1 MRQTPQHFTR
11 PPPAVLE
18 EIRSRLSK
26 RELQWV
32 EALFALRATAQQAD
46 NACNEWMAG
55 TVGSVARFKILM
67 ALLASKGKG
76 LPHKDIVAEMGVTRA
91 TVSGLMTALQREGF
105 VKSYMDQDDRRQLIA
120 RLTSKGDAAI
130 RKALEVNLARSRP
143 VFASLSSAELTSLT
157 VLLHRFGEGFVASQS
172 RLSRVCLMPISGGLA
187 SQRAKAGLREGEQNA

>member
-1 MRQTPQHFTR
+1 MRQPPQHFTR
-11 PPPAVLE
+11 PPPAVLK

-26 RELQWV
+26 RELLGV

-46 NACNEWMAG
+46 NACNEWMAD

-157 VLLHRFGEGFVASQS
+157 VLLHRFGEGFVAS
-172 RLSRVCLMPISGGLA
+172 
-187 SQRAKAGLREGEQNA
+187 